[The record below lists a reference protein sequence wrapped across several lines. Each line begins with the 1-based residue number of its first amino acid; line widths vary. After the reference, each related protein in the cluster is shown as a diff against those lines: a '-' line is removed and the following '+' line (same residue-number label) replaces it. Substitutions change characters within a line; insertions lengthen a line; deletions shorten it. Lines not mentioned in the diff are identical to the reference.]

1 MENEGRG
8 LLSRCCIVSVQGA
21 HLACHRWAP
30 DHGNI
35 SERQHTTE
43 NRGGGHL
50 PRHLRR
56 LAALLH
62 LLVDAVAI
70 GQGLARVPTRRHTP
84 ARPGVDDENP
94 KQHFWTTRRPTSR

>member
-56 LAALLH
+56 RLH
-62 LLVDAVAI
+62 CCICWLMPLPLVR
-70 GQGLARVPTRRHTP
+70 G
-84 ARPGVDDENP
+84 
-94 KQHFWTTRRPTSR
+94 